1 MSQSTSPKA
10 LSERTTRTHSVAQT
24 MALEV
29 RRIVLAQSY
38 ALSMLAT
45 VAGAPAISPVVR
57 STTANPLAHTRLTV
71 LCGASSYAR

>member
-10 LSERTTRTHSVAQT
+10 LSERTTRTHSVAET
-24 MALEV
+24 TALKV

-45 VAGAPAISPVVR
+45 VAGAPAISPVMR
-57 STTANPLAHTRLTV
+57 STTANPLPHTHLTV
-71 LCGASSYAR
+71 LRGARSCAR